1 MRLNNERL
9 SILAKI
15 ALKAI
20 RFYQKK
26 ISVYTPP
33 VCRFTPTCS
42 EYSAQAVTKYGF
54 FKGIRMGF
62 LRICRCN
69 PWNPGGND
77 PVPGTEKTQENDSEK

>member
-1 MRLNNERL
+1 MKLNNERL

-20 RFYQKK
+20 RFYQKR

-33 VCRFTPTCS
+33 VCRFIPTCS

-54 FKGIRMGF
+54 FKGTRMGF

-69 PWNPGGND
+69 PWNPGGYD